1 MATIPGKLNLF
12 LEVLHSAKKSHR
24 VQCLLK
30 EQLHFDCLIAAFH
43 CSLCSKRKTTTTKKE
58 KKKNPPKTLHE
69 AESIPQCPHLPVS
82 SLDLYFDLIVKI
94 QRELELSSGCISG
107 HFMETAGG
115 PNIL

>member
-43 CSLCSKRKTTTTKKE
+43 CSLCSKRKTTTTKREKE
-58 KKKNPPKTLHE
+58 NLPKPCMKQNPSHNVPIFQ
-69 AESIPQCPHLPVS
+69 SPV
-82 SLDLYFDLIVKI
+82 LI
-94 QRELELSSGCISG
+94 
-107 HFMETAGG
+107 F
-115 PNIL
+115 ILT